1 MITHIKQV
9 INPQQ
14 LKVVRSFLDSQKFI
28 NGKISAQ
35 NVASNVKNNQELVQN
50 NSSKINSINNIVMGS
65 LVSND
70 DYKATVLMKKIGL
83 PFYAKYL
90 QGMSY
95 GGHIDN
101 PIMGQQGQYYRTDV
115 STTIF
120 LNEPDEYDGG
130 EVVIQTSTGE
140 QGFKLPAGDALVY
153 PSTSWHFVKEVIK
166 GQRLVCVTWAQSMV
180 REANK
185 REILFELYQAKET
198 LLRENPL
205 SEEARHVDITY
216 TKLIQLWAD
225 V

>member
-14 LKVVRSFLDSQKFI
+14 LITVRKFLDHQNFVDGSF
-28 NGKISAQ
+28 SAQ
-35 NVASNVKNNQELVQN
+35 NIAGKVKNNQELVQDN
-50 NSSKINSINNIVMGS
+50 NPQINSINNIVMGS
-65 LVSND
+65 LISNEE
-70 DYKATVLMKKIGL
+70 YKASVLMKKIGL

-101 PIMGQQGQYYRTDV
+101 PIMGQKGQYYRTDV

-120 LNEPDEYDGG
+120 LNEPDEYEGG
-130 EVVIQTSTGE
+130 EVVIKTNYGE
-140 QGFKLPAGDALVY
+140 QGFKLAAGDALIY
-153 PSTSWHFVKEVIK
+153 PSTSWHYVKEVTQ

-185 REILFELYQAKET
+185 REILYELYQAKEK
-198 LLRENPL
+198 LLKENPQ
-205 SEEARHVDITY
+205 SEEARHVDVTY